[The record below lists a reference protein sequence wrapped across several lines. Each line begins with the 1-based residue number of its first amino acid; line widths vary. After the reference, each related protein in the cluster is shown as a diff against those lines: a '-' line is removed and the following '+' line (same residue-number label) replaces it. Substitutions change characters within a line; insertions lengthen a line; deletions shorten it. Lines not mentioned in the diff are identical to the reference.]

1 MALTTYA
8 ELQSAIVTWALR
20 TGDADFLARTVDCIT
35 LFEAKANRVLG
46 AVETDAALVAV
57 VDSRNVSISALSIV
71 QPISVFLAES
81 GSEDEVRLNPQ
92 SAGTMA
98 YSDTSGTPTDFT
110 ISGENIVFNRP
121 ASQAFDVRLHYRQ
134 RFALSDIVTTNWLLE
149 NHPDV
154 YLAGSMMWG
163 AGYQEDWQNGAL
175 WKGIL
180 EEATPEIRGQIA
192 QSKRGTLKVD
202 PALMGWNRGGLSIA
216 SWTAG

>member
-1 MALTTYA
+1 MAISTFS
-8 ELQSAIVTWALR
+8 ELKTAIATWAER
-20 TGDADFLARTVDCIT
+20 TGDADFVARTVDCIT

-46 AVETDAALVAV
+46 AVETDASLVAV

-71 QPISVFLAES
+71 QPIALFMAES
-81 GSEDEVRLNPQ
+81 GTEDEVRLTPQ

-98 YSDTSGTPTDFT
+98 YEDTSGTPSEYA
-110 ISGENIVFNRP
+110 ISGTNIVFSRP
-121 ASQAFDVRLHYRQ
+121 ASQAFDLRLHYRQ
-134 RFALSDIVTTNWLLE
+134 RFALSDEAPTNWLLD

-180 EEATPEIRGQIA
+180 EEGIPEIKSQIA
-192 QSKRGTLKVD
+192 QSQRGTLKID
-202 PALMGWNRGGLSIA
+202 PALFGWIGGSSFSIV
-216 SWTAG
+216 AG